1 MARASTRRPP
11 AARATTASFARSLMH
26 ESVRRRPYI
35 TGAAL
40 VVAIVGLVA
49 SPVAPVVAAGVLAF
63 DTIVMTFFV
72 MMDSHTISMQED
84 EINRLN
90 NIIRLRRRR

>member
-1 MARASTRRPP
+1 
-11 AARATTASFARSLMH
+11 MH

>member
-1 MARASTRRPP
+1 
-11 AARATTASFARSLMH
+11 MH
-26 ESVRRRPYI
+26 ESVRRRPFI

-40 VVAIVGLVA
+40 VIAVVGLVA
-49 SPVAPVVAAGVLAF
+49 SPVAPVVAAGVLAL
-63 DTIVMTFFV
+63 DAVVMTFFV
-72 MMDSHTISMQED
+72 MMDSHTISAQED